1 MLILFLLVVPSPDG
15 TVHLDTNVIEHA
27 ADLETWMVGGS
38 IEDSFRENPATTT
51 ESTESTRSVAQAPVR
66 EVVCKP
72 AEEEGPGFTPTIIF
86 VAGLEVR
93 LTV

>member
-27 ADLETWMVGGS
+27 ADLETWMVGDGGV
-38 IEDSFRENPATTT
+38 EDSIGENPATTT
-51 ESTESTRSVAQAPVR
+51 ASTSSVEVPAR

-86 VAGLEVR
+86 VAGLEVS
-93 LTV
+93 